1 MAPRQDL
8 CLQPLGRTNH
18 ERRLREVRVGER
30 RDRRAVAVL
39 LAKFVDRTEFDRT
52 LRAGFHADRLQA
64 VIESVRTGV
73 ALRHLARRR
82 IEDGHAVETGL
93 GAETAAYAFL
103 RVDHDETVG
112 VALMVRLRGTDLH
125 AGGIGAVVARD
136 RDVVGL
142 HVLVP
147 GARVAILT
155 PTARLHFNHFAEV
168 FLSSKD

>member
-1 MAPRQDL
+1 M
-8 CLQPLGRTNH
+8 
-18 ERRLREVRVGER
+18 
-30 RDRRAVAVL
+30 
-39 LAKFVDRTEFDRT
+39 
-52 LRAGFHADRLQA
+52 
-64 VIESVRTGV
+64 IESVRTGV

-136 RDVVGL
+136 RDVVDL

-147 GARVAILT
+147 GARGAILT
-155 PTARLHFNHFAEV
+155 STVRLHFNHFAEV
-168 FLSSKD
+168 APHLKIVGVLARDDAGLATRALRQVDVKTQLLHFLSSLTPRSSARPCALPQGSSAADCSSRADSDGVP